1 MRKRNIAI
9 GAVILH
15 VVIDLAL
22 IFGLWRKPAE
32 QENFGNSEETAEEQE
47 QTGTEAN
54 ETEPGQSGQKPA
66 MKDTTAELIPD
77 PDREFPMT
85 ENEYEYGIASQSD
98 FYVLSEELTLRNED
112 TQSIAGRYELPAF
125 ERMNDED
132 AAEKMSKLQVL
143 ERMEVLEIDVNEILT
158 PEYGW
163 KAVYNDSIV
172 SVREALAF
180 DEEISFKGTKASELN
195 AFLVEN
201 AASAKA
207 DMGCQYVNIQTDT
220 LILDETIRVPSNVI
234 LDGNGVSIIAAE
246 GKGTKDKGNAG
257 NGENEENRERD
268 YAILIEN
275 AQNVGIYNMHL
286 DGGFGQGIYVITSDH
301 VLIWNNEITNAAY
314 KAICVM
320 GENSYIN
327 LVNNSIHDNGNGAIF
342 YNGNISNC
350 ILQGNSVYQN
360 RGTRNLTAGVVF
372 SAMYVEDIYT
382 PYNPFLDEYLY
393 EQTKAPH
400 HNVLKDNLIQGN
412 YSSGFYCDGGYLNYV
427 IGNTIEENE
436 KEGMCLDYGTF
447 GTYVRGNSIKG
458 NGDRNRQTDEDLEAD
473 FILGYGRLK
482 DGSSKAKLPGLS
494 IDNSAYNIVYNNN
507 ISENSGSGVKMVRSG
522 YRNLI
527 LSNVV
532 ADNNRGINE
541 SYHGFGIELGY
552 AVEPD
557 EPVIGLDFTPDYENI
572 IARNVIT
579 GGHSSGIYLAPE
591 TYCNDLIDNVI
602 ADCEFAVENLS
613 GYFNSAV
620 GNSTNVPCL
629 EFELN

>member
-1 MRKRNIAI
+1 MRKRNIAVC
-9 GAVILH
+9 AVILY
-15 VVIDLAL
+15 VILDLAL
-22 IFGLWRKPAE
+22 IFNLWWKPKQQDGVMGDGESMAYE
-32 QENFGNSEETAEEQE
+32 QVMQE
-47 QTGTEAN
+47 
-54 ETEPGQSGQKPA
+54 SG
-66 MKDTTAELIPD
+66 MKDTVAELIPD

-85 ENEYEYGIASQSD
+85 ENDYEYGIAAQSD
-98 FYVLSEELTLRNED
+98 LYVLSEELALKNED
-112 TQSIAGRYELPAF
+112 TQSIAGRYALPAF
-125 ERMNDED
+125 ERMNDAD

-143 ERMEVLEIDVNEILT
+143 KRIEALNIDINEILT

-163 KAVYNDSIV
+163 KAVYNDSITSLKAALDFDDEV
-172 SVREALAF
+172 SFEGNR
-180 DEEISFKGTKASELN
+180 ASELN
-195 AFLVEN
+195 EFFNEFLSDEN
-201 AASAKA
+201 ITGKYVKIQA
-207 DMGCQYVNIQTDT
+207 DEI
-220 LILDETIRVPSNVI
+220 ILDETIVIPSNIV
-234 LDGNGVSIIAAE
+234 LDGNGVSLTASGREDAE
-246 GKGTKDKGNAG
+246 
-257 NGENEENRERD
+257 NGENEENQEPE

-275 AQNVGIYNMHL
+275 AQNVGIYNIHL
-286 DGGFGQGIYVITSDH
+286 TGGFGQGIYVITSNH

-327 LVNNSIHDNGNGAIF
+327 LVNNSVHDNGNGAVF
-342 YNGNISNC
+342 YDGNISNC
-350 ILQGNSVYQN
+350 IIQGNSVYQN
-360 RGTRNLTAGVVF
+360 RGTRNLTAGIVF
-372 SAMYVEDIYT
+372 SAMYVEDVYT
-382 PYNPFLDEYLY
+382 PYNTFLDEYLY
-393 EQTKAPH
+393 EQLDAPH

-427 IGNTIEENE
+427 INNTIEENE

-447 GTYVRGNSIKG
+447 GTYVSGNSIKRNG
-458 NGDRNRQTDEDLEAD
+458 NRNRQTDEDLTAD
-473 FILGYGRLK
+473 FILEWGRLE

-494 IDNSAYNIVYNNN
+494 IDNSAYNIIYNNS
-507 ISENSGSGVKMVRSG
+507 ICENSGSGVKMVRSG
-522 YRNLI
+522 YRNLV

-572 IARNVIT
+572 IARNVVT
-579 GGHSSGIYLAPE
+579 GVHSSGIYLAPE

-602 ADCEFAVENLS
+602 ADCEFAVENHS

-629 EFELN
+629 DFELN